1 MTDADK
7 DLGVLAMGQLRATS
21 AVKWQWQSK
30 NASDRIFSVEMRES
44 SCHFARY
51 C

>member
-1 MTDADK
+1 MTDAEK

-21 AVKWQWQSK
+21 AVKRQWQSK
-30 NASDRIFSVEMRES
+30 NVSDRVFSVGMRES
-44 SCHFARY
+44 SCHFTRY